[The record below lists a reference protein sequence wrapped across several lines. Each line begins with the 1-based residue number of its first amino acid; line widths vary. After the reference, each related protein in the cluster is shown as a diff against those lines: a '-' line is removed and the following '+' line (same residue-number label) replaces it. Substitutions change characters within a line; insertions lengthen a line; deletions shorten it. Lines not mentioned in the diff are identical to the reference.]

1 MTGAGQALGYPGIIQ
16 GISEDSTF
24 ISRSPFGSQ
33 VELEAE
39 DADGSR
45 YPLGIALPGP
55 GTYTVHIR
63 VSHAHR
69 GWMQLIAYDDT
80 MGAMLRR
87 ATLGLSRRL
96 SLCRRS
102 ERRGK
107 RANCQPSWNAL

>member
-1 MTGAGQALGYPGIIQ
+1 VGQALGYPGIIQ

-69 GWMQLIAYDDT
+69 GWMQLIACDDT
-80 MGAMLRR
+80 TGH
-87 ATLGLSRRL
+87 
-96 SLCRRS
+96 S
-102 ERRGK
+102 ERW
-107 RANCQPSWNAL
+107 QPSELPTLMQCPIEARVR